1 MRGHFDYCNVHKD
14 PEEAGL
20 YAWMWTRELDFTETF
35 TYIREALE
43 CLNLDIHEDT
53 PESLVPVIAHIDECI
68 KFVEQR
74 VRYELAKS
82 LRRTY
87 EYDHEIHAG
96 GE

>member
-20 YAWMWTRELDFTETF
+20 YAWLFTRDLNNAELFA
-35 TYIREALE
+35 YIREALE
-43 CLNLDIHEDT
+43 CLNLDIHEDP
-53 PESLVPVIAHIDECI
+53 PESLVPVIAHIDACVKLAEA
-68 KFVEQR
+68 R
-74 VRYELAKS
+74 TRLELAQS

-87 EYDHEIHAG
+87 QYDHEIHAG